1 MSHRK
6 GAAVLAASALL
17 ACAGLVRAAEPQAAG
32 AASASGLSLD
42 KPVLMADTGPA
53 DSSLMGVADK
63 LGVGKPLNDFGLVI
77 GGEAVRREA
86 VQLPKTQIK
95 PRPGLRLLS

>member
-6 GAAVLAASALL
+6 GAALLAASALL
-17 ACAGLVRAAEPQAAG
+17 ACAGLVRAAEPQAAN

-42 KPVLMADTGPA
+42 KPALLADTGPA

-63 LGVGKPLNDFGLVI
+63 LGVGKP
-77 GGEAVRREA
+77 
-86 VQLPKTQIK
+86 
-95 PRPGLRLLS
+95 